1 MTTETPDIDLIA
13 SEGGPVTLL
22 SGRQVNVERLRTRQT
37 MRLMK
42 ILTRGGGAALTDI
55 DFSGGEDS
63 AAVALLGA
71 VIFSIPEAE
80 DETIDF
86 VRSMVTPVGLIRDP
100 RSKPEIEVN
109 EGLFE
114 AISEEFENPELDDL
128 VTVLE
133 RVIVVEAPHLI
144 ALGKRLALLV
154 KTFQQGEKAKAPA
167 KQRSSSRSGSSAST
181 RKAS

>member
-1 MTTETPDIDLIA
+1 MTTETDTDLIA
-13 SEGGPVTLL
+13 SESGPVTLV

-42 ILTRGGGAALTDI
+42 ILTRGGGAALADI
-55 DFSGGEDS
+55 DLSSGDQD

-86 VRSMVTPVGLIRDP
+86 VRSMVTPVGLVADP
-100 RSKPEIEVN
+100 RSRPEIEVN
-109 EGLFE
+109 DALF
-114 AISEEFENPELDDL
+114 ANLADEFENPELDDL

-133 RVIVVEAPHLI
+133 RVIKVEAPHLI

-154 KTFQQGEKAKAPA
+154 KTFQQSETAKAPA
-167 KQRSSSRSGSSAST
+167 KKRTSSSRSGSA
-181 RKAS
+181 A

>member
-1 MTTETPDIDLIA
+1 
-13 SEGGPVTLL
+13 
-22 SGRQVNVERLRTRQT
+22 

-42 ILTRGGGAALTDI
+42 ILTRGGGAALQDI
-55 DFSGGEDS
+55 DFTGGQDE

-80 DETIDF
+80 DETIEF
-86 VRSMVTPVGLIRDP
+86 VKSMVSPVGLIADP
-100 RSKPEIEVN
+100 RSKPEHEVN
-109 EGLFE
+109 DGLWE
-114 AISEEFENPELDDL
+114 SLNERFENPELDDL

-133 RVIVVEAPHLI
+133 VVIKTEAPHLI

-167 KQRSSSRSGSSAST
+167 KQRSSSRSGSAAST
-181 RKAS
+181 PKAS